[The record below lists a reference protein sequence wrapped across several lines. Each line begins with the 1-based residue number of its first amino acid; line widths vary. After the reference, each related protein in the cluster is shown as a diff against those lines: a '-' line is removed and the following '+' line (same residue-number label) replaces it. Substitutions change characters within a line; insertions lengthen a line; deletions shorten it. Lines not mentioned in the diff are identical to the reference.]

1 MNIRKLNSTDY
12 DDILVQWWKD
22 WRWESPSRDF
32 LPENGEG
39 GFIVYDGDTPIC
51 AGFSY
56 LTNSKAGWCEFVISN
71 FNYKE
76 KDKRKQALY
85 LLINTI
91 NEVLRIQGCKYVF
104 TSVKNKQL
112 INTYKELDYIIGSS
126 NCTEMIK
133 KL

>member
-22 WRWESPSRDF
+22 WRWEPPSRDF

>member
-22 WRWESPSRDF
+22 WRWEPPSRDF

-51 AGFSY
+51 AGFNY

-112 INTYKELDYIIGSS
+112 INIYKELGYIIGSS